1 MTRRITKAQRAEH
14 ENRIGSGIEK
24 YGCFVLSVADP
35 DGVDP
40 SFAYSIGVALDS
52 GHPEAIVFG
61 LATDLGAWV
70 INEYNRLVRA
80 GKKFRP
86 GVAHRRFL
94 EGFPVYIE
102 PADPIKAENFMYA
115 CNRLYGGFGY
125 PVVQI
130 VIPTTAGVWPWERE
144 ASRAF
149 RRTQPLLCNRVVAD
163 QTY

>member
-14 ENRIGSGIEK
+14 EDRIGSCIEQ

-35 DGVDP
+35 DGVEP
-40 SFAYSIGVALDS
+40 PFAYSIGIALDS

-61 LATDLGAWV
+61 LSPNLGAWV

-86 GVAHRRFL
+86 GVAYKGFL
-94 EGFPVYIE
+94 DGFPVYVE
-102 PADPIKAENFMYA
+102 PADSTKAEDFMYA

-130 VIPTTAGVWPWERE
+130 VIPTTAGVWPWERS
-144 ASRAF
+144 ASTAF
-149 RRTQPLLCNRVVAD
+149 RKAQPLLCTPAAAAKR
-163 QTY
+163 